1 MPNDDVSFLSVDE
14 ALAIHERLIHRFGGA
29 TGIRDKGLLESA
41 LFRPQSGYYGDI
53 AEMAAAMFES
63 LLINHPFV
71 DGNKR
76 AAFFMTDAFLRL
88 NGWKLS
94 VEPAPAY
101 EFIIALL
108 ETRDARYDKLLSW
121 IRESLEST
129 SRRAG
134 SLSGS

>member
-1 MPNDDVSFLSVDE
+1 MPSDDVSFLSVDE
-14 ALAIHERLIHRFGGA
+14 ALAIHEGLIQRFGGA
-29 TGIRDKGLLESA
+29 TGIRDEGLLESA

-53 AEMAAAMFES
+53 AEMAAALFES
-63 LLINHPFV
+63 LLINHAFV
-71 DGNKR
+71 DGNKS

-101 EFIIALL
+101 DFIMELL
-108 ETRDARYDKLLSW
+108 ERRDARYEQLLPW

-129 SRRAG
+129 KKG
-134 SLSGS
+134 F

>member
-1 MPNDDVSFLSVDE
+1 MPNDDVRFLSVDE
-14 ALAIHERLIHRFGGA
+14 ALAIHERLIQRFGGA
-29 TGIRDKGLLESA
+29 TGIRDEGLLESA

-94 VEPAPAY
+94 VEPTPAY
-101 EFIIALL
+101 DFIMGLL
-108 ETRDARYDKLLSW
+108 ESRDARYDKLLPW
-121 IRESLEST
+121 IRNCLEST
-129 SRRAG
+129 QRSRG
-134 SLSGS
+134 